1 MGARASWK
9 GHLKIGDI
17 GCAVALYTAVASS
30 EKLSFNIVNRKTG
43 NRVERQFVDSE
54 TGEPVEREDQVK
66 GYETEGGRHIVL
78 EPDEISDLM
87 PESDKLLTV
96 SSFIACGD
104 IDKLYFDR
112 PYHLAPVEAADSEA
126 LQLLVKAMVEENVA
140 AVAEGVLFRRNRT
153 LLIRP
158 DNHGAVIAT
167 TLNFDYEVRSATT
180 TFKNIPDIKFDK
192 EMLALA
198 RHIIS
203 TKSGSF
209 NPEDYHDR
217 YDAALVELVKAKIE
231 GRKPPK
237 RKPEPKG
244 KVIDLMDALRESAK
258 MGGKSGGKR
267 ASATAKKSTTQKQ
280 RKAS

>member
-1 MGARASWK
+1 MATRASWR

-17 GCAVALYTAVASS
+17 GCAVALYTAVSTS

-43 NRVERQFVDSE
+43 NRVERQFVDGE
-54 TGEPVEREDQVK
+54 TGKSVDRDEQVK

-78 EPDEISDLM
+78 EPDEIADLM

-96 SSFIACGD
+96 SSFIECGD

-112 PYHLAPVEAADSEA
+112 PYYLAPVEAVDADA
-126 LQLLVKAMVEENVA
+126 LQLLARAMVEENVA
-140 AVAEGVLFRRNRT
+140 AIADGVLFRRNRT

-158 DNHGAVIAT
+158 DGHGAIIAT
-167 TLNFDYEVRSATT
+167 TLNFDYEVRSAAT

-192 EMLALA
+192 EMLKLA
-198 RHIIS
+198 QHIIS
-203 TKSGSF
+203 TKSGNF
-209 NPEDYHDR
+209 KPEDYHDR
-217 YDAALVELVKAKIE
+217 YDAALVELVKAKME

-237 RKPEPKG
+237 RKAEPKG
-244 KVIDLMDALRESAK
+244 KVIDLMDALCESAK
-258 MGGKSGGKR
+258 LGGKSGGKR
-267 ASATAKKSTTQKQ
+267 KAAPASKSTSKQ

>member
-1 MGARASWK
+1 MAARASWK
-9 GHLKIGDI
+9 GHLKIGEI

-54 TGEPVEREDQVK
+54 TGKPVEREDQVK
-66 GYETEGGRHIVL
+66 GYETDGGRHIVL
-78 EPDEISDLM
+78 EPDEIADLM
-87 PESDKLLTV
+87 SEGDKLMTV
-96 SSFIACGD
+96 SSFIACDD
-104 IDKLYFDR
+104 IDKHYFDR
-112 PYHLAPVEAADSEA
+112 PYHLAPVEPEDAEA
-126 LQLLVKAMVEENVA
+126 LQLLAKAMAEEKVA
-140 AVAEGVLFRRNRT
+140 AIAEGVLFRRDRT

-158 DNHGAVIAT
+158 DGHGAIIAT
-167 TLNFDYEVRSATT
+167 TLNFDYEVRSAAA

-192 EMLALA
+192 EMLELA
-198 RHIIS
+198 RHIIA

-237 RKPEPKG
+237 RKAEPKG

-258 MGGKSGGKR
+258 MSGKTSGKR
-267 ASATAKKSTTQKQ
+267 AAPTAKKSATQKQ

>member
-1 MGARASWK
+1 MAARASWK

-54 TGEPVEREDQVK
+54 TGKPVDREDQVK
-66 GYETEGGRHIVL
+66 GYETESGHHILL
-78 EPDEISDLM
+78 EAEEIAELM
-87 PESDKLLTV
+87 PENDKLLTV
-96 SSFIACGD
+96 SRFIECGE

-112 PYHLAPVEAADSEA
+112 PYYLAPVEPEDAEA
-126 LQLLVKAMVEENVA
+126 LQLLAKAMVDENVA
-140 AVAEGVLFRRNRT
+140 AIAEGVMFRRNRT

-158 DNHGAVIAT
+158 AGNGAVIAT
-167 TLNFDYEVRSATT
+167 TLNFDYEVRSAAT
-180 TFKNIPDIKFDK
+180 TFKNIPDITFDG
-192 EMLALA
+192 EMLKLA
-198 RHIIS
+198 QHIIS

-209 NPEDYHDR
+209 EPQDFHDR

-237 RKPEPKG
+237 RKAEPKG
-244 KVIDLMDALRESAK
+244 KVIDLMEALRESAK
-258 MGGKSGGKR
+258 MGGKSGGTRK
-267 ASATAKKSTTQKQ
+267 AAPAKKSTSKQ

>member
-1 MGARASWK
+1 MTARASWK

-17 GCAVALYTAVASS
+17 GCAVALYTAVSSS

-54 TGEPVEREDQVK
+54 TGKPVDRDDQVK

-78 EPDEISDLM
+78 EPDEIADLM
-87 PESDKLLTV
+87 PESDKLLNV
-96 SSFIACGD
+96 SSFIECDD

-112 PYHLAPVEAADSEA
+112 PYHLAPVEPEDAEA
-126 LQLLVKAMVEENVA
+126 LQLLARAMVDENVA
-140 AVAEGVLFRRNRT
+140 AIAEGVLFRRNRT

-158 DNHGAVIAT
+158 DGHGAIIAT
-167 TLNFDYEVRSATT
+167 TLNFNYEVRSAAT

-192 EMLALA
+192 EMLTLA
-198 RHIIS
+198 QHIIS
-203 TKSGSF
+203 TKSGHF
-209 NPEDYHDR
+209 KPEDYHDR
-217 YDAALVELVKAKIE
+217 YDAALLELVKAKIE

-237 RKPEPKG
+237 RKAEPKG

-258 MGGKSGGKR
+258 MGGEANGKR
-267 ASATAKKSTTQKQ
+267 KAASAKKSTAKQ